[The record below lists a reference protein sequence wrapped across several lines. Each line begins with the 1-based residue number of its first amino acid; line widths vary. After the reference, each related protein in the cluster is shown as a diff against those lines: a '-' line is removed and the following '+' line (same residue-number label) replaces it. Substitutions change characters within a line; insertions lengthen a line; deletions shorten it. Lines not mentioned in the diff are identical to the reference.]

1 MTITTQQMHAIATH
15 TTSVDQKSSLA
26 MVAVVMVGVG
36 VLPSMCVLVGEVVS
50 SLMLLRMEVTAPLK
64 PCFVNTSFT
73 AVTDTTDLLL
83 FAGMENAISTTTL
96 IPAGTNKRLSAT
108 VEAVVA
114 VTAVIR
120 MVFVV
125 TLYAIASDCTN
136 TFLLS

>member
-26 MVAVVMVGVG
+26 MVAVVMVGFG

-50 SLMLLRMEVTAPLK
+50 SLMLLRIEVTAPLK

-73 AVTDTTDLLL
+73 AVTDTTDLL

-120 MVFVV
+120 MVFVM